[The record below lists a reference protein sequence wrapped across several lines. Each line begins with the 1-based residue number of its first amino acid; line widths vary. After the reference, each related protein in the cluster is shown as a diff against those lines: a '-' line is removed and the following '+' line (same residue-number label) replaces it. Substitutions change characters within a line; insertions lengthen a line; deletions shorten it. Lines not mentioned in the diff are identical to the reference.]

1 MVIAGL
7 AVAIG
12 GPYWMWH
19 SMGPHSNLS
28 GSSNPD
34 STDSQPVQH
43 AVDAALDISEL
54 DALPKSLHDGAM
66 LLLTTD
72 TPEHPDDIA
81 GLPDPTNENLLTP
94 VSEAVLE
101 TQPTLYWQPGFGDP
115 PYTATIFLGNQ
126 IVSRGQGL
134 GNTSWTVS
142 SPLARGGDFTWQLTS
157 GATSARASFHV
168 LDEGQARL
176 WNGIKTEHAASHLV
190 MGTVAQQLGMLGIA
204 EREYNALAKEYPQSE
219 TAARLLSNVQDLRQR

>member
-1 MVIAGL
+1 M
-7 AVAIG
+7 
-12 GPYWMWH
+12 
-19 SMGPHSNLS
+19 
-28 GSSNPD
+28 
-34 STDSQPVQH
+34 
-43 AVDAALDISEL
+43 DAALDVSEL

-142 SPLARGGDFTWQLTS
+142 SPLARGGDYTWQLTS
-157 GATSARASFHV
+157 GATSARASFYV

-176 WNGIKTEHAASHLV
+176 WNGIKTEHAASHLRCRWARSRSGAWDAA
-190 MGTVAQQLGMLGIA
+190 GTS
-204 EREYNALAKEYPQSE
+204 R
-219 TAARLLSNVQDLRQR
+219 ARAV